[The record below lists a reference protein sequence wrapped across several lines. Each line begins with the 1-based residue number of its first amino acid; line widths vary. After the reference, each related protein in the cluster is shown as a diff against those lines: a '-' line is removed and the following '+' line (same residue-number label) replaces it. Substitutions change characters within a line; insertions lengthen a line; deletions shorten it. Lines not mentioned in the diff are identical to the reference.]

1 MNSYNGFS
9 PSHRYKALAW
19 FKKEIKE
26 GRKPA
31 KPDICD
37 ACGQKDGVLAWHSED
52 YSEPFGNHI
61 GEHGLCYLCHMMIHC
76 RFKNKA
82 TWSKYVDII
91 ESGMV
96 AEPFHFN
103 DFKTFA
109 NDFLN
114 KKMVSV
120 EFKATG
126 FNGSKLLSK
135 IGGIV

>member
-1 MNSYNGFS
+1 LNSYNGFS

-52 YSEPFGNHI
+52 YSEPFGSHI